1 MPTTPEQLIE
11 QATRHAAHL
20 EGLKTQYVNNY
31 TDILSNINDDLLWQ
45 LSKDDLAKKT
55 RIQFEKQLAAY
66 KKLLEKQYDEDVISL
81 LNDQIQELA
90 QYEAGFE
97 LRSLENVAPKVNFVL
112 PSDGQIVTAV
122 NFNPL
127 SVTGA
132 DGGKLLDAYIKD
144 WTQSHIDS
152 TVGAIRSGYAQG
164 LTNAALIESIELIT
178 KKSAEPIIESI
189 VRTSLQHAA
198 NQSRQATWAANSDI
212 IKMVQIVATLDS
224 RTTVICRG
232 LDGQKF
238 PLDKG
243 PRPPFHPRCRTTTVA
258 VLDSRFDF
266 LDEGA
271 TRAER
276 DPDTGRVGKV
286 PADQTYYGW
295 LKTQSLDFQKSII
308 GSSRAKL
315 LNDGGLTAER
325 FTELQLNKYFKPN
338 TLKKMRELEPLAF
351 ERAGIKI

>member
-20 EGLKTQYVNNY
+20 EGLKSDYVNSY
-31 TDILSNINDDLLWQ
+31 SDILHNINNDLIAG
-45 LSKDDLAKKT
+45 LATGGIDQKT
-55 RIQFEKQLAAY
+55 RGQFEKQLAIY
-66 KKLLEKQYDEDVISL
+66 KKLLEKQYDDEVIAL
-81 LNDQIQELA
+81 LNEQILA
-90 QYEAGFE
+90 TAKYEAGFE
-97 LRSLENVAPKVNFVL
+97 LRSLRNVAPKVNFIL
-112 PSDGQIVTAV
+112 PSEGQIKTAV
-122 NFNPL
+122 TFNPL

-132 DGGKLLDAYIKD
+132 DGGKLLDAFIAD
-144 WTQSHIDS
+144 WNQSQINA
-152 TVGAIRSGYAQG
+152 TIGAIRSGYAQG
-164 LTNAALIESIELIT
+164 ITNSAIIDNLKVVT
-178 KKSAEPIIESI
+178 KKSTDIIETI

-198 NQSRQATWAANSDI
+198 NQSRQAVWLANSDI

-271 TRAER
+271 TRSDR

-308 GSSRAKL
+308 GPERAKL
-315 LNDGGLTAER
+315 LNDGGLTSER

-338 TLKKMRELEPLAF
+338 TLKKMHELEPLAF
-351 ERAGIKI
+351 EKSGVKV